1 MSFIFFFFFQAE
13 DGIRDVAVTGVQTC
27 ALPISMFGEAIT
39 QLAGE
44 YPKLVAITA
53 AMPSGTGTGIFQK
66 KWPERFF
73 DVGIA
78 EAHATTFAAGLATQ
92 GIRPVVAIY
101 STFLQRA
108 YDSII
113 HDIAIQQLPVILCL
127 DRSGMVGEDVQPHMG
142 LYDIAYLLAVPNLTV
157 TAPQD
162 GAALIGLLPFAL
174 EH

>member
-66 KWPERFF
+66 KWPDRFF

-78 EAHATTFAAGLATQ
+78 EAHATTFAGGQ
-92 GIRPVVAIY
+92 IG
-101 STFLQRA
+101 RA
-108 YDSII
+108 SCRER
-113 HDIAIQQLPVILCL
+113 V
-127 DRSGMVGEDVQPHMG
+127 
-142 LYDIAYLLAVPNLTV
+142 
-157 TAPQD
+157 
-162 GAALIGLLPFAL
+162 
-174 EH
+174 